1 MQYMPYTELTAVPDL
16 SLFRFVSEGRGGLIT
31 KEIRFAELP
40 DSGMYSVH
48 MGDIKQ
54 NGDFDPSAISNN
66 GDRNRVLATVIVAIE
81 IYTKKY
87 PARSILIGG
96 FNEQRARLFRI
107 AIGVNFK
114 RISRIFTI
122 LEGHEGRFFPFS
134 PDTKST
140 VFHLRRRKLSGK
152 SMCETPICVLTN
164 DEEGAKVSEDLLRQ
178 KADIFKMCAK
188 RLPEEKNPAL
198 GGRVKEMN
206 EANDPL

>member
-1 MQYMPYTELTAVPDL
+1 MQYKPYTQLESVPDL
-16 SLFRFVSEGRGGLIT
+16 SIFRFKSKGPVGLIT

-54 NGDFDPSAISNN
+54 NGDFDQSAISNN

-96 FNEQRARLFRI
+96 FNEQRARLFRM
-107 AIGVNFK
+107 AIGVNFE
-114 RISRIFTI
+114 RISRVFTV
-122 LEGHEGRFFPFS
+122 LEVLDGRFLPFK

-140 VFHLRRRKLSGK
+140 VFHLRRRKLHGK
-152 SMCETPICVLTN
+152 SICEIPICVLTN
-164 DEEGAKVSEDLLRQ
+164 DEEATKIHENLLRE
-178 KADIFKMCAK
+178 KADIFEMCAK
-188 RLPEEKNPAL
+188 RFPEEENPAL
-198 GGRVKEMN
+198 RGQVNEMN
-206 EANDPL
+206 DAG